1 MKVTLMLA
9 DHAQVAEGKLY
20 INGGGWSITGPD
32 PIPYAIAMLID
43 VPWDQ
48 TNVQHNLLLEL
59 LTSDGE
65 PVTVPTE
72 SGEESVKAKG
82 QFEVGR
88 PPGTK
93 PGSTISMPFAITFSP
108 APPLPPGGQYVW
120 ALSIDGQT
128 DEDWRLI
135 FSTRPGVGPRSMA
148 A

>member
-1 MKVTLMLA
+1 MKATLMLA

-20 INGGGWSITGPD
+20 INGGGWTLTGPD

-48 TNVQHNLLLEL
+48 TNAKHTLLLEL

-65 PVTVPTE
+65 PVLVPTE
-72 SGEESVKAKG
+72 AGEEPAKVEM

-93 PGSTISMPFAITFSP
+93 PGTPISVPVAFNLSP

-120 ALSIDGQT
+120 ALSIDGKT
-128 DEDWRLI
+128 DEDWRLT
-135 FSTRPGVGPRSMA
+135 FSTRPAAGPQSMA